1 MADGVLSMF
10 MTPEQYQ
17 QMQLAQQQQRAMQF
31 AGMDP
36 MQQAQYGLFLGGSQ
50 LGTALARGLG
60 GQDRQLT
67 LISQRQALSK
77 EIDPSSP

>member
-17 QMQLAQQQQRAMQF
+17 QMQVAQQQQRAMDF
-31 AGMDP
+31 AKLDP
-36 MQQAQYGLFLGGSQ
+36 IAQSQYGMFMGGSQ

-60 GQDRQLT
+60 GEDRQLK
-67 LISQRQALSK
+67 LISQRQALSQN
-77 EIDPSSP
+77 